1 VLIGEQAREEVAK
14 SEAARYRILHFATH
28 ATLDDNN
35 PMYSHVLLSQAGSG
49 SAAEDGLLEAREIAK
64 MDLKSDMVVLSA
76 CQTARGRVSAG
87 EGVVGM
93 SWAWFVAGCPTTVV
107 SQWEVDASST
117 RQLMVEFHRGL
128 AKRFPGGATGISK
141 AEALRLAALSLLKS
155 PKYRHPFYWAAF
167 VIVGDG

>member
-1 VLIGEQAREEVAK
+1 
-14 SEAARYRILHFATH
+14 
-28 ATLDDNN
+28 
-35 PMYSHVLLSQAGSG
+35 
-49 SAAEDGLLEAREIAK
+49 
-64 MDLKSDMVVLSA
+64 MDLKSELVVLSA

-128 AKRFPGGATGISK
+128 AKRSGTGGAALSK
-141 AEALRLAALSLLKS
+141 AESLRLAALSLLKGT
-155 PKYRHPFYWAAF
+155 KYRHPFYWAAF
-167 VIVGDG
+167 VIVGDGD